1 MAVPPWS
8 FKVAACAR
16 MGFPYGHGTRVE
28 NGLYRGERVRSVLV
42 AIERRNGSVSQT
54 SYDRDRVFRTRERKE
69 IEKRERELISLM
81 VLGKTAAKSDETFFF
96 PHAHLSLFLSLSTTL
111 PVKP

>member
-42 AIERRNGSVSQT
+42 AIEQRNGSVSQT
-54 SYDRDRVFRTRERKE
+54 SYDRDRVFRTREGE
-69 IEKRERELISLM
+69 RERRQRRERVDLVDGARGNGS
-81 VLGKTAAKSDETFFF
+81 KE
-96 PHAHLSLFLSLSTTL
+96 
-111 PVKP
+111 

>member
-54 SYDRDRVFRTRERKE
+54 SYDRDRVFRTRERERKE
-69 IEKRERELISLM
+69 IEKRERERGS
-81 VLGKTAAKSDETFFF
+81 
-96 PHAHLSLFLSLSTTL
+96 
-111 PVKP
+111 